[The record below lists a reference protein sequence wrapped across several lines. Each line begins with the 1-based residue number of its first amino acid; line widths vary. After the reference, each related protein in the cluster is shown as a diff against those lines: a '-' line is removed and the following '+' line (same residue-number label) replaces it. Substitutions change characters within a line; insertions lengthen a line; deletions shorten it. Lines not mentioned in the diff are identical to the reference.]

1 MCNGFYP
8 SKYNISRVSMG
19 SLPEEVC
26 HYRHSTVKHGK
37 TQAAKIYLCRC
48 WKKNGIFGE
57 KDVGEGMEKLT

>member
-19 SLPEEVC
+19 RLPEEVC

-37 TQAAKIYLCRC
+37 TQAAKIDLCRC
-48 WKKNGIFGE
+48 WKKKMVFLERKTLE
-57 KDVGEGMEKLT
+57 KVWKS